1 MQADRSGLKWGGG
14 RAGVGRVVGKTATA
28 KLTICFHT
36 NQIKM
41 FLAKN

>member
-14 RAGVGRVVGKTATA
+14 GEQGSEGWLERLLPL
-28 KLTICFHT
+28 LTICFHT